1 MNHNTTDKIEDEALT
16 WVMRVRDDDFVAW
29 EELEHWLEADPD
41 HLARYQ
47 HLSDA
52 DARLDTLLPRNSP
65 RPLLHDQAR
74 PGRPRRRYLGGAAV
88 ALAAALIAMIS
99 VPLLRSDHRY
109 DLITAP
115 GEQRQLVLAGG
126 TIVRMNGG
134 TKIILDRDN
143 SRFAKIERG
152 EALFEVRH
160 DPARPFTVQLDG
172 AQLVDLGTR
181 FNVLRSATETDVTV
195 SEGAVQYVAAGQQI
209 PLAAGQRLRV
219 NTTDGSAVRSDI
231 APALVGTWSQ
241 GRFVYSNDPLS
252 KVAADLARYAGIP
265 VQVDR
270 DFADEPFTGV
280 VSVTDRKNLAPL
292 APLFRA
298 RVIREGNHWRITRS

>member
-1 MNHNTTDKIEDEALT
+1 MNHKLTDEIEDEALA
-16 WVMRVRDDDFVAW
+16 WLVRVRDDDFVAW
-29 EELEHWLEADPD
+29 EELEQWLGADPL
-41 HLARYQ
+41 HLESYQ
-47 HLSDA
+47 RLSDA
-52 DARLDTLLPRNSP
+52 DRRLDPILPGHGP
-65 RPLLHDQAR
+65 KPLLQDQA
-74 PGRPRRRYLGGAAV
+74 PPAQPRRRYWGGAAV
-88 ALAAALIAMIS
+88 AVAAALIAMIS
-99 VPLLRSDHRY
+99 VPLLRSDSHY

-134 TKIILDRDN
+134 SKLVLDRDN
-143 SRFAKIERG
+143 ERFAKLDRG

-172 AQLVDLGTR
+172 ARLVDLGTR
-181 FNVLRSATETDVTV
+181 FNVTRSATETDVEV

-209 PLAAGQRLRV
+209 DLAAGQRLRV
-219 NTTDGSAVRSDI
+219 NSADGSAIRSSI
-231 APALVGTWSQ
+231 APALVGTWPQ
-241 GRFVYSNDPLS
+241 GRFVYSNEPLS
-252 KVAADLARYAGIP
+252 KVAADLARYSGTA

-280 VSVTDRKNLAPL
+280 VSVADPKDLAPL

-298 RVIREGNHWRITRS
+298 RVVREGNHWRITRS